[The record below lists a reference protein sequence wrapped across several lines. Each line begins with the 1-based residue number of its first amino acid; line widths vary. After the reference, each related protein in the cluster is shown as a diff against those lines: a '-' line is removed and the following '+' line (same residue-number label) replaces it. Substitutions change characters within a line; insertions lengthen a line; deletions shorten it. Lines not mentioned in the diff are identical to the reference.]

1 MRFCP
6 GGRPDRCVSHKEIA
20 LNKTYLPVSL
30 RCQAGLALAVL
41 SLTVTA
47 ASAAPQAGDYAL
59 ITSNRIGGTGG
70 WDYIAS
76 DAAGARVFISRGD
89 HVDVYDTASGKVAGQ
104 IPGTSGVHGIAL
116 NEKSNRGY
124 TSNGKGNS
132 ITVFDLSTLKVV
144 KEVPIAGQNPDAIL
158 YEPVTDRL
166 YTFNGKSKDVTVLNA
181 TTLETI
187 ATVPVPGK
195 PEFAVADEAGRVY
208 ANIETEPGQ
217 LVVIDGKVPALKATW
232 PLPGCNSPTGL
243 ALDAAHHRLFSVC
256 DDKVMAVT
264 NALTGKQV
272 ARVAI
277 GEGPDAVA
285 YDAALGLVF
294 SSNGE
299 GTLTIVKQES
309 PDRYTVAKTLGTA
322 RGARTM
328 ALDAKSHRVYLV
340 TSDFGAAPA
349 PTADVPHPRP
359 PQVPDTFTV
368 HVAGPR

>member
-1 MRFCP
+1 
-6 GGRPDRCVSHKEIA
+6 
-20 LNKTYLPVSL
+20 LNKVYLFRSRGL
-30 RCQAGLALAVL
+30 RSAIACGAL
-41 SLTVTA
+41 SLVAFT

-59 ITSNRIGGTGG
+59 LTSNRIGGTGG
-70 WDYIAS
+70 WDYLTT
-76 DAAGARVFISRGD
+76 DAAGARVYISRGD
-89 HVDVYDTASGKVAGQ
+89 HVDVYDTASGKVVGQ
-104 IPGTSGVHGIAL
+104 VPGTNGVHGIAL
-116 NEKSNRGY
+116 NEKHDRGY

-132 ITVFDLSTLKVV
+132 ITVFEVSTLKVV
-144 KEVPIAGQNPDAIL
+144 KEIPIAAQNPDAIL
-158 YEPVTDRL
+158 YEPTGDRL

-187 ATVPVPGK
+187 ATLPVPGK
-195 PEFAVADEAGRVY
+195 PEFAVSDETGRVY
-208 ANIETEPGQ
+208 VNIESEPGQ
-217 LVVIDGKVPALKATW
+217 LVVIDGKVPAVKATW
-232 PLPGCNSPTGL
+232 TLAGCNSPTGL

-264 NALTGKQV
+264 DSSTGKKV
-272 ARVAI
+272 ARVAV
-277 GEGPDAVA
+277 GDGPDAVA

-299 GTLTIVKQES
+299 GTLTIVKQDS

-328 ALDAKSHRVYLV
+328 ALDTKSHRVYLV
-340 TSDFGAAPA
+340 TSDFGATPA

-359 PQVPDTFTV
+359 SQVPDTFTV